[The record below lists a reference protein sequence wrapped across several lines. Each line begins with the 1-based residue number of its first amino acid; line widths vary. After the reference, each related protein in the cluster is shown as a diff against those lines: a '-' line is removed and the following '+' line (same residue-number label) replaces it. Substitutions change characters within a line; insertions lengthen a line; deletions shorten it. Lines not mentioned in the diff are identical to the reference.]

1 MWEAYRNVSMQCE
14 WLWPNV
20 PPKQTNE
27 KVPLQSLLRVLH
39 ASNWKTK
46 LIHLC
51 STAKALSKIQC
62 QLGDGSVDKAV
73 GAQLW
78 VR

>member
-1 MWEAYRNVSMQCE
+1 MAVAKCSSKAN
-14 WLWPNV
+14 
-20 PPKQTNE
+20 KQE
-27 KVPLQSLLRVLH
+27 SPLQSLLRVLH

-78 VR
+78 AR